1 MSVTSRLRRTPGVWR
16 VLVPVVALLAGLL
29 LATTA
34 HAARGT
40 NLRSAGQNNL
50 ADLIREAET
59 KGNSADTQVRQ
70 LQAQIAAATGAVARS
85 DQTIAQID
93 ADAKRLELPAGLVA
107 VSGSGL
113 TVVLDDSH
121 QQFDTADVDPNTL
134 VVHQSD
140 MQAVVNA
147 LWAGGAEA
155 MQVQDQRIIQ
165 TSAIRCVGNTL
176 LLNGRVYSPPFTI
189 AAIGDTQR
197 MRQALNASHNL
208 SQYRK
213 DAASYGL
220 RYSVDDK
227 KSLPIAAYEAPI
239 GLNYA
244 KIGN

>member
-1 MSVTSRLRRTPGVWR
+1 MSVTSRLRRKPGVWQ

-29 LATTA
+29 IATTA

-59 KGNSADTQVRQ
+59 KGNSADSQVRQ
-70 LQAQIAAATGAVARS
+70 LQAQIAAATGDIARS

-93 ADAKRLELPAGLVA
+93 ANAKSLELPAGLVA
-107 VSGSGL
+107 VTGSGL

-121 QQFDTADVDPNTL
+121 EQFSTADVDPNTL

-140 MQAVVNA
+140 MQAAVNA

-189 AAIGDTQR
+189 AAIGDAQR
-197 MRQALNASHNL
+197 MRKALDASHNL

-213 DAASYGL
+213 DAESYGL

-239 GLNYA
+239 GLHYA